1 MTKRNRRYI
10 AIVVIATLFSD
21 IDFLVKVLIVVP
33 SIQLLLIDYDFFCM
47 EKLLEEEARG
57 RSDDIY
63 Q

>member
-21 IDFLVKVLIVVP
+21 IDFLVKVLIIVP

-47 EKLLEEEARG
+47 KKLLEEEARG

>member
-1 MTKRNRRYI
+1 MTKRNRWYI

-21 IDFLVKVLIVVP
+21 IDFLLKALIVIP
-33 SIQLLLIDYDFFCM
+33 SIQLLLINHDLFRM
-47 EKLLEEEARG
+47 KKLLEEGAGG

>member
-47 EKLLEEEARG
+47 EKLLEEETG
-57 RSDDIY
+57 GDYD
-63 Q
+63 